1 VCSHFGQFV
10 NQHPRA
16 VSLEDSS
23 AAFAVTALSAV
34 RYSCTKMA
42 RIRQSKRLL
51 VLSEEYKIT
60 NENSFQSTLTQP
72 LSCENA
78 TLSKIIRKGHQSRPR
93 KFKATPYDLRDD
105 GVKASSAGKAAT
117 RCNNMGGLQA

>member
-1 VCSHFGQFV
+1 
-10 NQHPRA
+10 
-16 VSLEDSS
+16 
-23 AAFAVTALSAV
+23 VTALSAV

-60 NENSFQSTLTQP
+60 NENSFQSTLTQT

-78 TLSKIIRKGHQSRPR
+78 ALSKIIRKGHQSRPR
-93 KFKATPYDLRDD
+93 KFKATSYDLRDD
-105 GVKASSAGKAAT
+105 GVKASSADKAAT
-117 RCNNMGGLQA
+117 RCNKMGGLQA